1 MGPVDGR
8 IRMRGLTEIDNL
20 CHTRQAQFMATTMNI
35 SLSEALRDFVEEAVD
50 AGGYSS
56 VSEYMR
62 ELVRQAKTEKDLE
75 DRLLAALDSSDL
87 GPVGPEF
94 FEGLKVRAK
103 KAARGGK

>member
-1 MGPVDGR
+1 M
-8 IRMRGLTEIDNL
+8 TEIGNI
-20 CHTRQAQFMATTMNI
+20 CHPRQSRSMTTTMNI
-35 SLSEALRDFVEEAVD
+35 SLPEALRDFVEEAVN

-62 ELVRQAKTEKDLE
+62 ELVRQAKSEKDLE
-75 DRLLAALDSSDL
+75 DRLLAALDSADL

-94 FEGLKVRAK
+94 FEGLKARAK